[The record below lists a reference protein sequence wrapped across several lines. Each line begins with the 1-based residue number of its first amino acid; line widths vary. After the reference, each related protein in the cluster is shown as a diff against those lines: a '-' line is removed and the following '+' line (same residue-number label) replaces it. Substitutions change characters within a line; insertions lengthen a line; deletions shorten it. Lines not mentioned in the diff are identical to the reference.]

1 MLWDLDDGKHLYTL
15 DSSDPIHSQSHIL
28 SQQDQ
33 VIRNKQPCNL
43 SNQNR
48 KPSSDRPIRSNY
60 MIFQVLIVCCSLISI
75 KVWDQE
81 IKNHDLRTEDL
92 T

>member
-33 VIRNKQPCNL
+33 VIRNYQPCNC
-43 SNQNR
+43 
-48 KPSSDRPIRSNY
+48 PIR
-60 MIFQVLIVCCSLISI
+60 IESLPLT
-75 KVWDQE
+75 DQSE
-81 IKNHDLRTEDL
+81 VINI
-92 T
+92 